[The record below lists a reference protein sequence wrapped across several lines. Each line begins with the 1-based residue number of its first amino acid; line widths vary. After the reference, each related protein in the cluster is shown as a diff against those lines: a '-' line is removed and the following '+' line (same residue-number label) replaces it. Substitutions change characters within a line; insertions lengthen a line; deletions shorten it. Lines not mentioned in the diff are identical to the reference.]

1 MATKKPD
8 VVHCKYKHCD
18 KFHETTELLKDE
30 AVKGGKNSYYH
41 PDCYH
46 TMQTINEIRDL
57 FVNKINPLLT
67 KTQIGTLV
75 AIINK
80 IIFEKNI
87 NVDFLLFSVQYYIKY
102 KPNVLKY
109 PPGLHYIIQ
118 DKDVNTAWDSER
130 KRRLKAEMQ
139 AALNQLGE
147 ILDDEVEL
155 DFGTPDSKFVY
166 KPSNKSKFSN
176 VLGV

>member
-8 VVHCKYKHCD
+8 VVHCKYKHCEKLHD
-18 KFHETTELLKDE
+18 TTALLKND
-30 AVKGGKNSYYH
+30 AVKGGRNSYYH

-46 TMQTINEIRDL
+46 TMKTVNKIRDL
-57 FVNKINPLLT
+57 FVEKINPLLT
-67 KTQIGTLV
+67 KPQIGILV
-75 AIINK
+75 STIHN
-80 IIFEKNI
+80 IIFAKKVD
-87 NVDFLLFSVQYYIKY
+87 VDFLLFAIEYFINN
-102 KPNVLKY
+102 KPGKLKQPY
-109 PPGLHYIIQ
+109 GLHYIVQ

-155 DFGTPDSKFVY
+155 DFGTPDSKFIY
-166 KPSNKSKFSN
+166 KPNNKSKFSN